1 MNKVGFSDH
10 SLVSKDDIVAS
21 KAAIFLGAK
30 IIERHFSI
38 LKPNE
43 TRDGPVSINSNQLKE
58 LSIFS
63 KMSQKEQLD
72 NLNRTYPD
80 WKQMIGKSK
89 RSLTKEELLN
99 RDYYRGRFGSPRQ
112 SLPNKF
118 SNMILN
124 WEETPLN
131 E

>member
-1 MNKVGFSDH
+1 
-10 SLVSKDDIVAS
+10 
-21 KAAIFLGAK
+21 
-30 IIERHFSI
+30 
-38 LKPNE
+38 
-43 TRDGPVSINSNQLKE
+43 
-58 LSIFS
+58 
-63 KMSQKEQLD
+63 
-72 NLNRTYPD
+72 
-80 WKQMIGKSK
+80 MIGKSK